1 MFKGIKFAD
10 LPYAKETCLQYQER
24 YPMCAHAVSLLVD
37 MWEEENT
44 SESLQHALQVFIFY
58 FLFFKKRIIIIKY
71 FLFID

>member
-37 MWEEENT
+37 IWQEEDT
-44 SESLQHALQVFIFY
+44 SESLQQALQV
-58 FLFFKKRIIIIKY
+58 KY
-71 FLFID
+71 